1 MQNSVHERN
10 GCLIFLG
17 FSTKVFERSR
27 RFRKTKE
34 NYRGAEGKSQS
45 ISCSNGLTSI
55 QKNLEIFIYNILI
68 VV

>member
-1 MQNSVHERN
+1 MNVMVAWF
-10 GCLIFLG
+10 FLG

-45 ISCSNGLTSI
+45 ISCTNDFTSI
-55 QKNLEIFIYNILI
+55 QMNLEIFIYNILI